1 MTPQAGG
8 SAPQGK
14 VSPAI
19 IDGVFRALSDP
30 TRRDVLGRLS
40 THSASASDLA
50 ATYDMALP
58 SFMEHLKV
66 LERSGLVRSHKEGR
80 VRTYELVPK
89 QFAVAENWLARQRS
103 LWERRLDQLDDY
115 LMQMKQETEK

>member
-1 MTPQAGG
+1 M
-8 SAPQGK
+8 
-14 VSPAI
+14 
-19 IDGVFRALSDP
+19 DGVFRALADP
-30 TRRDVLGRLS
+30 TRRDVLDRLS
-40 THSASASDLA
+40 THSASVSDLA

-66 LERSGLVRSHKEGR
+66 LEGSGLVRSHKEGR

-89 QFAVAENWLARQRS
+89 QLSVAENWLARQRS

-115 LMQMKQETEK
+115 LMKMKQETEK

>member
-8 SAPQGK
+8 SEPGQL
-14 VSPAI
+14 SPAI
-19 IDGVFRALSDP
+19 IDEVFRALSDP

-40 THSASASDLA
+40 TRPASVSDLA

-66 LERSGLVRSHKEGR
+66 LEHSGLVRSHKAGR
-80 VRTYELVPK
+80 VRTYELVPR
-89 QFAVAENWLARQRS
+89 QMRLAENWLTRQRS
-103 LWERRLDQLDDY
+103 LWERRLDQLDNY
-115 LMQMKQETEK
+115 LMKMKQESKT

>member
-1 MTPQAGG
+1 MTPQPG
-8 SAPQGK
+8 SAKPRGQ

-19 IDGVFRALSDP
+19 IDEVFRALSDP

-40 THSASASDLA
+40 AHATSVSDLA

-66 LERSGLVRSHKEGR
+66 LERSGLVRSHKTGR

-89 QFAVAENWLARQRS
+89 QMRLAENWLTRQRS
-103 LWERRLDQLDDY
+103 LWERRLDQLDSY
-115 LMQMKQETEK
+115 LIKMKQENKK

>member
-8 SAPQGK
+8 FEPSGQ
-14 VSPAI
+14 VLPAI
-19 IDGVFRALSDP
+19 IDDVFRALSDP

-40 THSASASDLA
+40 ARPTSVSDLA

-66 LERSGLVRSHKEGR
+66 LERSGLVRSHKAGR

-89 QFAVAENWLARQRS
+89 QMRLAENWLMRQRS
-103 LWERRLDQLDDY
+103 LWERRLDQLDSY
-115 LMQMKQETEK
+115 LMKMKQENKK